1 MKERGKGAEEF
12 CAIATMSDTD
22 RHRERSL
29 LEAHPPTERQTR
41 RRRSPRHLTGAP
53 GRERRDLGP
62 VHDRHNRRW
71 SWILLP
77 FLFLFF
83 FGVLLVPRPLPP
95 SLSVSFFLSFFAG
108 SLPSFIH
115 SFLPFF
121 AEEKKLFCPCFCT
134 SDGIRSIPVPT
145 QFAIERKEVQYILRI
160 GEICLE

>member
-95 SLSVSFFLSFFAG
+95 SLPLCLVLSFFLCWIASF
-108 SLPSFIH
+108 LH

-121 AEEKKLFCPCFCT
+121 LRRRKKIVLPLFLHFRWHQEHTCSNT
-134 SDGIRSIPVPT
+134 
-145 QFAIERKEVQYILRI
+145 
-160 GEICLE
+160 ICN